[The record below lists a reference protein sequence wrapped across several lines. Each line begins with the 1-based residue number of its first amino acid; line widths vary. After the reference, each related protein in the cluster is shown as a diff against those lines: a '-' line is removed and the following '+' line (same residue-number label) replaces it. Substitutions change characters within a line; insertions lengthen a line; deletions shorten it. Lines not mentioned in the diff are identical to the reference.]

1 MDDIDALI
9 SSHCE
14 ENIHLDFKA
23 AGAID
28 RTKTDEISK
37 DISAFAN
44 SDGGVIIYGLSEKD
58 HVACEKSYIDG
69 NVYTKEWL
77 EQIISSKI
85 HRPIEGITIF
95 PLRENND
102 ISKSIYVVRIPRS
115 NMTPHMAADHRYYK
129 RQNFKNVLLEEYE
142 VRDLFGRKANS
153 SLKIDGCGLHFVNDT
168 NSIGFCAYVINI
180 SNVVEPVYKINVY
193 LTGSLIDNFKDMV
206 LSWQPFE
213 ERLHK
218 TILFKK
224 IKLTAVGDNPLF
236 PNESMDMCRFEIK
249 SPNGFSEELLRESR
263 IEIILYNQFGEQDKF
278 TTTMY
283 DALLH

>member
-1 MDDIDALI
+1 M
-9 SSHCE
+9 
-14 ENIHLDFKA
+14 DFKA

-28 RTKTDEISK
+28 RAKTDEISK

-44 SDGGVIIYGLSEKD
+44 SDGGVIIYGITEKD
-58 HVACEKSYIDG
+58 HVASEKSFIDG

-77 EQIISSKI
+77 EQIINSKI
-85 HRPIEGITIF
+85 YRPIEGITIF
-95 PLRENND
+95 PLREHNN

-129 RQNFKNVLLEEYE
+129 RQNFKNVPLEEYE

-153 SLKIDGCGLHFVNDT
+153 SLKIDGCGLHYISRPNK
-168 NSIGFCAYVINI
+168 IGFSTYVFNTSNI
-180 SNVVEPVYKINVY
+180 VEPVYKVNVY
-193 LTGSLIDNFKDMV
+193 LTGSIIDNFKDME
-206 LSWQPFE
+206 LSWQPLE

-236 PNESMDMCRFEIK
+236 PNESMDMCRFEIN
-249 SPNGFSEELLRESR
+249 SPHGFSEDMLRESE
-263 IEIILYNQFGEQDKF
+263 IEIILYNQVGEQDKY
-278 TTTMY
+278 TITMY
-283 DALLH
+283 DALMNK